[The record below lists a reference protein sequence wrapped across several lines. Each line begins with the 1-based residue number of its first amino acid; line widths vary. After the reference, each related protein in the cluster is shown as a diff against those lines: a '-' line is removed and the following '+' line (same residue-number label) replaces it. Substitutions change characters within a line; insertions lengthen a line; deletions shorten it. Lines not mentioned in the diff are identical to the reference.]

1 MKRVLFV
8 FSILLCICLPGCS
21 VPRVATYNHLKSI
34 TKEETKSKGMFGGN
48 KSVSIYDFR
57 GIERYDEDIDA
68 LKVRV
73 EKYISSHPDLS
84 GAAKNNLQELKA
96 AFGSTKEEIELLLG
110 KPDKVIKPIATTHA
124 ATEIWIYSKAKLNA
138 FTVFIFPVFF
148 THESYYL
155 YFQGDVL
162 TNIEKHYLE
171 QLLEST
177 SPADPSDLKKL

>member
-8 FSILLCICLPGCS
+8 VFILLCICLPGCS

-34 TKEETKSKGMFGGN
+34 TKNETKPKGMFGGA

-73 EKYISSHPDLS
+73 EKYISIHPDLS

-96 AFGSTKEEIELLLG
+96 AFGLNKEEIELLLG
-110 KPDKVIKPIATTHA
+110 KPDKVIKPSGKAQDIS
-124 ATEIWIYSKAKLNA
+124 EIWIYSKMKLNA

-155 YFQGDVL
+155 YFQGNTL

-177 SPADPSDLKKL
+177 PPADPSDLKKL

>member
-8 FSILLCICLPGCS
+8 VFILLCICLPGCS

-34 TKEETKSKGMFGGN
+34 TRKETKPKGMFGSA

-84 GAAKNNLQELKA
+84 DAAKNNLRELKA
-96 AFGSTKEEIELLLG
+96 AFGSTKEEVELLLG
-110 KPDKVIKPIATTHA
+110 
-124 ATEIWIYSKAKLNA
+124 
-138 FTVFIFPVFF
+138 
-148 THESYYL
+148 
-155 YFQGDVL
+155 
-162 TNIEKHYLE
+162 
-171 QLLEST
+171 
-177 SPADPSDLKKL
+177 

>member
-1 MKRVLFV
+1 MKRFLFV
-8 FSILLCICLPGCS
+8 FFILLYICLPGCS
-21 VPRVATYNHLKSI
+21 VPRVATYNHLRSI
-34 TKEETKSKGMFGGN
+34 TKEETKPKGMFGGN

-68 LKVRV
+68 LRLRV
-73 EKYISSHPDLS
+73 EKYISSHPGLS

-96 AFGSTKEEIELLLG
+96 AFGLNKEEIELLLG
-110 KPDKVIKPIATTHA
+110 KPDKVIKPIGKTQDIS
-124 ATEIWIYSKAKLNA
+124 EIWIYNKRKLSA
-138 FTVFIFPVFF
+138 FTVFIFPVFP

-155 YFQGDVL
+155 YFQGNTL

-177 SPADPSDLKKL
+177 SPPDASDLKKL